1 MMKLSLKLTYTCVS
15 ALLFAHV
22 ALAQS
27 DVAAISGFVKDPSG
41 AVIANAGVTIKNEST
56 GAERRIATSN
66 SGYYVVT
73 NLTPGVYT
81 LLVQAAGFQRYSKTG
96 NKLDPSINTTVD
108 ANL

>member
-1 MMKLSLKLTYTCVS
+1 MKLSLRLAYTCVS
-15 ALLFAHV
+15 ALLLAHA

-41 AVIANAGVTIKNEST
+41 AVIANANVTIKNEST
-56 GAERRIATSN
+56 GAERQVATSN

-96 NKLDPSINTTVD
+96 NKARSLH
-108 ANL
+108 